1 MAWYAYKMRIPLEPI
16 AVMLALERL
25 AEIFD
30 IPELTEDVRREVPI
44 NDGGYLDAVV
54 TIRGHSFALEWKRSG
69 SLSHVAAAI
78 HQLEMI
84 QSKLPL
90 EMIPLLA
97 VPYMTT
103 EGQEACAQA
112 GLPWLDLSGNARIV
126 VPGFFYQNRGNP
138 NRFRRP
144 GPPESAFGPRGS
156 RIARH
161 LLMDPSRAVRQRDLA
176 SGTGLNE
183 GHTSR
188 IVAKLLETGLVERGE
203 DGISVV
209 DADALLDAWLWDYR
223 FDRHHVI
230 RGHVSAGGGDALIHS
245 LAEALSKKEESYAA
259 TALPAAWLWTR
270 FAPFQLVTVYISTLP
285 SPGLKKDLGF
295 REEATGANTWL
306 VIPNDEGVFHG
317 AEPVDGIPC
326 VHPVQAIVD
335 LKDHPEESTDAAA
348 ELRRRLLWGG
358 KNDI

>member
-1 MAWYAYKMRIPLEPI
+1 MRIPREPI
-16 AVMLALERL
+16 ASMLALERL

-30 IPELTEDVRREVPI
+30 IPELTEDARHEVPI
-44 NDGGYLDAVV
+44 NDGRDRATVV
-54 TIRGHSFALEWKRSG
+54 TIGGHSFALEWKRSG

-126 VPGFFYQNRGNP
+126 FPGFFYQNRGNP

-144 GPPESAFGPRGS
+144 GRPESAFGPRGS

-161 LLMDPSRAVRQRDLA
+161 LLMDPSKAVRQRDLA
-176 SGTGLNE
+176 SGTSLNE

-209 DADALLDAWLWDYR
+209 DADALLDAWREDYR
-223 FDRHHVI
+223 FDRHHII
-230 RGHVSAGGGDALIHS
+230 RGHISAGGGDTLIHS
-245 LAEALSKKEESYAA
+245 LAEALSKTEEPYAA
-259 TALPAAWLWTR
+259 TALPATWLWTR
-270 FAPFQLVTVYISTLP
+270 YAPFHLATVYISSLP
-285 SPGLKKDLGF
+285 SPGLKRALGF
-295 REEATGANTWL
+295 REEVTGANTWL
-306 VIPNDEGVFHG
+306 VVPNDQGVFHG
-317 AEPVDGIPC
+317 AELVDDIRC
-326 VHPVQAIVD
+326 VHPVQAYVD
-335 LKDHPEESTDAAA
+335 LKDHPEGATEAAT
-348 ELRRRLLWGG
+348 ELRRRLEWRGN
-358 KNDI
+358 NDN